1 WPQVNEKETTNQQLL
16 PDDMMSVEAADII
29 DEEFS
34 DDAGTPLLLVWH
46 RDGGLE
52 EADYEMIQTLY
63 QELSEVPLDKQEF
76 VPPFHQAPVEAL
88 IGSASE
94 DEEALTTP
102 VFFDGGTTTDEYKVI
117 LEDLRSLIEE
127 KANEDL
133 TQKDLDEAG
142 LHVRFSGPV
151 GIQTDTVSL
160 FSNADMTLLMAK
172 VAIVYSLIIIL
183 YLCVFIAFVTILSV
197 LFCYIYSH

>member
-1 WPQVNEKETTNQQLL
+1 RNEKVNKLLKNWGIVVAGPKTRWLTIFVWVFLVGVFSFIWPQVNEKETTNQQLL
-16 PDDMMSVEAADII
+16 PDDMMSVEAADIV

-63 QELSEVPLDKQEF
+63 RGLSEVPLDKQEF

-117 LEDLRSLIEE
+117 LEDLR
-127 KANEDL
+127 
-133 TQKDLDEAG
+133 
-142 LHVRFSGPV
+142 
-151 GIQTDTVSL
+151 
-160 FSNADMTLLMAK
+160 
-172 VAIVYSLIIIL
+172 
-183 YLCVFIAFVTILSV
+183 
-197 LFCYIYSH
+197 